1 MADLIVYFKKPTD
14 WANTLHIHFWDT
26 RPPVTLI
33 DWPGMPMSATENDWF
48 VYRFSGVS
56 TSRLLFHDGQGRQT
70 IDLQRDHL
78 GWYTLEG
85 GWFNDNPDASSPPGE
100 SGAGGGGPSGDKLT
114 VKTQNPQPAVL
125 TGKDFREETIY

>member
-85 GWFNDNPDASSPPGE
+85 GWFNDNPDALSPPGE
-100 SGAGGGGPSGDKLT
+100 SASALASVT
-114 VKTQNPQPAVL
+114 
-125 TGKDFREETIY
+125 